1 MLPAR
6 LPACRERGQRVNALL
21 KAGKPS
27 EALELLAE
35 DPKLAWVKDA
45 ESGGGCGRL
54 MTTGSW
60 GCRHRMPPCSLVDGV
75 PQSRW
80 ANQS

>member
-1 MLPAR
+1 M
-6 LPACRERGQRVNALL
+6 NALL

-45 ESGGGCGRL
+45 ESGGGCGRPHADWRWWCGHL
-54 MTTGSW
+54 MPLLVGDWLYLHAWLSCSSQ
-60 GCRHRMPPCSLVDGV
+60 GGEPSVLSSRPPH
-75 PQSRW
+75 
-80 ANQS
+80 